1 MVAVATPALQGTLG
15 VEPMEVRVLEREFRF
30 GGRLLADPG
39 AHMEADEV
47 RRFYSRQ
54 PGLKMLTTAAIKG
67 PEVVGDRLVFTFEQS
82 VGAKG

>member
-1 MVAVATPALQGTLG
+1 MAAAAAPAVQGALG
-15 VEPMEVRVLEREFRF
+15 VEPVEVRALEREFRF

-39 AHMEADEV
+39 AHMEPDEV
-47 RRFYSRQ
+47 RRFYARQ
-54 PGLKMLTTAAIKG
+54 PGLKMLTSAAVKG

>member
-1 MVAVATPALQGTLG
+1 MAAAATPAVQGALG
-15 VEPMEVRVLEREFRF
+15 VEPMAVRLVEREFRF
-30 GGRLLADPG
+30 GGRVLADPG
-39 AHMEADEV
+39 AHMEPDEV

-67 PEVVGDRLVFTFEQS
+67 PEVVGERLVFTFEQS

>member
-1 MVAVATPALQGTLG
+1 MVAVAVQGALG
-15 VEPMEVRVLEREFRF
+15 VEPMQVQAMEREFRF

-39 AHMEADEV
+39 IHMEPDQV
-47 RRFYSRQ
+47 RRFYSQQ

-67 PEVVGDRLVFTFEQS
+67 PEIVGNRLVFTFEQA